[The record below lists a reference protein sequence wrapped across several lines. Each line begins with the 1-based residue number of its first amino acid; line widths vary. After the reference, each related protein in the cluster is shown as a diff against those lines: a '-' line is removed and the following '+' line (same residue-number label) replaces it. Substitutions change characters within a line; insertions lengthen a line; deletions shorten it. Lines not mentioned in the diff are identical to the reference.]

1 MYLPK
6 KGQVLTKMKKW
17 SCRVNILFGCVFSDY
32 VVKANTERKARL
44 FAIKVDK
51 KEHGDVSMSVVSCE
65 LIS

>member
-1 MYLPK
+1 
-6 KGQVLTKMKKW
+6 MKKW

-32 VVKANTERKARL
+32 VVKSNTERKARL
-44 FAIKVDK
+44 FAIKEAK